1 LEKERE
7 KSGKKSKRERKEWQ
21 KKKSREKKKVLCKIQ
36 KFQLDRK
43 ISEACVLC
51 FSILVQRCSR
61 SIHIFFLVCIN
72 LISAQ
77 APFCLPHRAPP
88 KTEASSLIPVFQSL

>member
-1 LEKERE
+1 MKNQRE
-7 KSGKKSKRERKEWQ
+7 KIVE
-21 KKKSREKKKVLCKIQ
+21 KKSREKKKVLCKIQ
-36 KFQLDRK
+36 KFQLGRK

-51 FSILVQRCSR
+51 LFNLGAKVQQ
-61 SIHIFFLVCIN
+61 IYPYIFLVCIN

>member
-1 LEKERE
+1 MAKKVKRE
-7 KSGKKSKRERKEWQ
+7 KKSG

-36 KFQLDRK
+36 KFQLGRK
-43 ISEACVLC
+43 ISEACVL
-51 FSILVQRCSR
+51 FNLGAKVQL
-61 SIHIFFLVCIN
+61 IYPHIFLVCIN